1 MSYSLEAIYNGA
13 AWAIAQ
19 HSSALAALQEQAASG
34 QEINRTSDDPYQANR
49 ILDLRTESRSMER
62 FVTTVNDVINILD
75 FSSSVIQQMSGERGI
90 AGAMASLT
98 SALTP
103 IYSDQSVRNQKAEEL
118 NAILEELVSL
128 ANKQRLG
135 HRLFAGAASDSNPY
149 RVERDSNGAI
159 TRVTYVG
166 SHEERNVLVAPGV
179 QVSSVLVGDEL
190 FRADEVGTPVFYGS
204 TGAAAGTGTS
214 SVRGDITLRVSG
226 SAGAWVLSI
235 DGGTTTVTATGA
247 ETNVPVVNAAT
258 GEVLYVDATGITQAG
273 TENVRVPGTY
283 DIFNILIAT
292 RDVLKNVN
300 SLPESVWGDYMDA
313 TIEAMQDVQS
323 KLVRAYPIIGGR
335 LNTLT
340 NLKKSLEDIKVNAD
354 EEIARR
360 QDADITQVAL
370 NLARHEVL
378 YQMSLAVSAKMF
390 SLSLTDFI
398 S

>member
-19 HSSALAALQEQAASG
+19 HSRALASLQEQAASG

-62 FVTTVNDVINILD
+62 FITTVDDVVNVLD

-103 IYSDQSVRNQKAEEL
+103 ISSDQTIRNQKAEEL
-118 NAILEELVSL
+118 DAILEELVSL

-135 HRLFAGAASDSNPY
+135 NHLFAGADTDGDAY
-149 RVERDSNGAI
+149 QVERNSDGQI

-166 SHEERNVLVAPGV
+166 SYEQRPVMVAPGV
-179 QVSSVLVGDEL
+179 QVSSVLIGDEL
-190 FRADEVGTPVFYGS
+190 FRADEVGSPRFYGS

-214 SVRGDITLRVSG
+214 SARGDVTLTVSG
-226 SAGAWVLSI
+226 GPGAWVLSI
-235 DGGTTTVTATGA
+235 DGGTTTVTATGT

-258 GEVLYVDATGITQAG
+258 GEVLFVDATGITQTG
-273 TENVRVPGTY
+273 TEYVRVPGTY
-283 DIFNILIAT
+283 DIFNILIHT
-292 RDVLKNVN
+292 RDTLKNVN
-300 SLPESVWGDYMDA
+300 SIPADTWNQYMDA
-313 TIEAMQDVQS
+313 TIDSMQQVQS
-323 KLVRAYPIIGGR
+323 KLTRAYPIIGSR
-335 LNTLT
+335 LDTLS
-340 NLKKSLEDIKVNAD
+340 NLKKSLEDIQVNAD

-370 NLARHEVL
+370 ELARHEVL